1 MPHGNGKTTS
11 PVVLVIDDEA
21 LIRWALSEGLAESG
35 YVVVEAAT
43 GAEARAALATSL
55 AQPLVVVLDLRLPD
69 VSDLSLLRDI
79 RAARPDAPIL
89 MMTAHG
95 TAEHAAEALRLGAR
109 AFIPKPFDVH
119 EVVRQIGAIWLA
131 DGHSRRT

>member
-1 MPHGNGKTTS
+1 MTPKKPPA
-11 PVVLVIDDEA
+11 PVVLVVDDEA

-35 YVVVEAAT
+35 YVVREAAN
-43 GAEARAALATSL
+43 GAEARAMVAASQ

-69 VSDLSLLRDI
+69 VSDLSLLVEL

-95 TAEHAAEALRLGAR
+95 TADHEAEAMRLGAR
-109 AFIPKPFDVH
+109 AFISKPFDVRD
-119 EVVRQIGAIWLA
+119 VVRQIGAIWMA
-131 DGHSRRT
+131 DHYPRIV